1 MRLTQNVRRI
11 LTDYSSENLG
21 TQTNLARILMHGK
34 LAGTGKLIV
43 YAIDQGFEHG
53 PARAFQVNPASYD
66 PHYHFQFGLDAG
78 VSAIA
83 VPLGMLECAGPS
95 FVGAIPTIL
104 KINSS
109 NSLYRDK
116 TAADQSCNATVAD
129 AVRLGCSAVGFTLYP
144 GSDQNLEI
152 LEECREVI
160 AEAKAYGLAAVIW
173 SYARGGDVSKEG
185 ELALDVIA
193 YGAHLACQLGAHVV
207 KVKPPT
213 AHIELEAAK
222 KAYASVKKDT
232 LAERVAHVKESCFG
246 GRRLLVVS
254 GMEATSEEAVL
265 NNMRQ
270 VAAGGGNGTAIGR
283 NLFQRPRAEGL
294 AVAGQL
300 ADIFKGKR

>member
-1 MRLTQNVRRI
+1 MRVSQTVRR
-11 LTDYSSENLG
+11 LLNDYTSENLG
-21 TQTNLARILMHGK
+21 TQTNIARIISSGK
-34 LAGTGKLIV
+34 LAGTGRMIV

-53 PARAFQVNPASYD
+53 PGRAFEVNAPSYD
-66 PHYHFQFGLDAG
+66 PHYHFKFAVDAG

-95 FVGAIPTIL
+95 FVGAVPTIL

-109 NSLYRDK
+109 NSLYRNK
-116 TAADQSCNATVAD
+116 AAADQSCNATVAD
-129 AVRLGCSAVGFTLYP
+129 AVRLGCTGVGFTLYP
-144 GSDQNLEI
+144 GSDQNLDI

-160 AEAKAYGLAAVIW
+160 AEAKAHGLAAVIW
-173 SYARGGDVSKEG
+173 SYARGGDVSKDG
-185 ELALDVIA
+185 ELALDVIS
-193 YGAHLACQLGAHVV
+193 YGAHLACQLGAHIV

-213 AHIELEAAK
+213 AHIELEVAK

-232 LAERVAHVKESCFG
+232 LADRVAHVKQSCFG
-246 GRRLLVVS
+246 GRRLVVFS

-270 VAAGGGNGTAIGR
+270 VAAGGGSGTAIGR

-294 AVAGQL
+294 KVADQL
-300 ADIFKGKR
+300 IQIFKKG